1 LYSTHFCGFVK
12 YFSAF
17 KNFFLF
23 HSTFF
28 PLSGSYRQNGTRG
41 GNAMPEQT
49 SFAVLYKKLLDSNF
63 DPGPERAKAA
73 MNTVL
78 RRLSQGPPPK
88 A

>member
-1 LYSTHFCGFVK
+1 
-12 YFSAF
+12 
-17 KNFFLF
+17 
-23 HSTFF
+23 
-28 PLSGSYRQNGTRG
+28 
-41 GNAMPEQT
+41 MPEQT

-73 MNTVL
+73 LNTVL